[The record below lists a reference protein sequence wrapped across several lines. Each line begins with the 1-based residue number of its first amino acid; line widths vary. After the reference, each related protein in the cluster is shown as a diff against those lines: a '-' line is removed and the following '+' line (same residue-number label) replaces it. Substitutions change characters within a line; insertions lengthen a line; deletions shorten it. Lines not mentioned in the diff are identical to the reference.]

1 MQPFDPPAPPLQ
13 GQHPGQTAAVLFV
26 QGREDP
32 INCPMFL
39 GCGTPGMM
47 TASYTH
53 TFMVGSSRS
62 GFHLRSAEWA
72 DSPSAESSRLSDMSI
87 PRIGQ
92 VIFRQSL
99 SSDIFWW
106 WYTITS
112 NLRDLNPY
120 DLHNFPVPESALLD
134 PQLRDLGKKYLEDIV
149 HNSTMLV
156 REQRQTGR
164 TETQS

>member
-72 DSPSAESSRLSDMSI
+72 GSPSAESSRLSDMSI

-99 SSDIFWW
+99 RVACS
-106 WYTITS
+106 
-112 NLRDLNPY
+112 
-120 DLHNFPVPESALLD
+120 
-134 PQLRDLGKKYLEDIV
+134 LGK
-149 HNSTMLV
+149 S
-156 REQRQTGR
+156 QT
-164 TETQS
+164 E